1 MTEIL
6 LTRKTAMQPAANAA
20 PRVREA
26 NPAAAEP
33 ALDRV
38 GCRVQVPFLREIFT
52 RFDREQTLQERREAR
67 LRRARAE
74 FGLD

>member
-6 LTRKTAMQPAANAA
+6 LTRKTAMQPATE
-20 PRVREA
+20 PRVRG
-26 NPAAAEP
+26 AEP
-33 ALDRV
+33 PAPKPQDDRV
-38 GCRVQVPFLREIFT
+38 GCCVQIPFLREVIT
-52 RFDREQTLQERREAR
+52 RVEQEQGDRRQREAR